1 MVLISVFLASA
12 RDGDGPDRRCRHDSG
27 DRSMNPAHHN
37 GHGTSLPHGIDLIT
51 DGSFVCRE
59 RWRAGEAQIA
69 RPVRNEAKRRTLT
82 VGPQS

>member
-1 MVLISVFLASA
+1 
-12 RDGDGPDRRCRHDSG
+12 
-27 DRSMNPAHHN
+27 MNPAHHN

-51 DGSFVCRE
+51 DGGFVCRE

-82 VGPQS
+82 AGSQF

>member
-1 MVLISVFLASA
+1 
-12 RDGDGPDRRCRHDSG
+12 
-27 DRSMNPAHHN
+27 MNPAHHN

-51 DGSFVCRE
+51 DGGFVCRE

-82 VGPQS
+82 VGAVPSALATCAFRISSLVPTVSVVTGTSPFV